1 MFWHAFGM
9 LWSALNFGAGHRL
22 HHPIHVYWNVLWY
35 ILVMY
40 MHILT
45 GIEMQ
50 YVLIWIL
57 DLEAYIVISIVAC
70 IMYVCALSQ
79 CICDRK

>member
-1 MFWHAFGM
+1 
-9 LWSALNFGAGHRL
+9 
-22 HHPIHVYWNVLWY
+22 
-35 ILVMY
+35 MY

-70 IMYVCALSQ
+70 IMYVYASSQ
-79 CICDRK
+79 CICVGQ